1 MWYSK
6 VKSEVE
12 VHKQKLWAIF
22 RCNFAVSAKSATI
35 EECALYK
42 RDPRKYADEPD
53 LLPAI
58 IEEARRRDF
67 ARQPKAIMG
76 RGKRGAK

>member
-6 VKSEVE
+6 VKGEIE
-12 VHKQKLWAIF
+12 GHKQKLWAIF
-22 RCNFAVSAKSATI
+22 RCNFSVSMKMATV
-35 EECALYK
+35 EECAIYK
-42 RDPRKYADEPD
+42 RDPRKHADEPD
-53 LLPAI
+53 LLPAL

-67 ARQPKAIMG
+67 ARQVKAIMG